1 MSLMRRCS
9 AVALSGIFMVSSAGL
24 LQARDH
30 DDKCE
35 ERVRKAERNLERD
48 VQKHGE
54 HSRQAEKRRHQVEE
68 AREKCGH
75 DHDRDHDRH

>member
-1 MSLMRRCS
+1 MLLRKLSSM
-9 AVALSGIFMVSSAGL
+9 ALAGALLVSTAGL

-35 ERVRKAERNLERD
+35 ERIHKAEHNLEKA

-54 HSRQAEKRRHQVEE
+54 HSKQAEKQRKELDE

-75 DHDRDHDRH
+75 RDHDRDHH